1 MTWARGTWV
10 ATAVMAGVAV
20 LLWLNL
26 KEVDVYELGSP
37 APVDGTEEAK
47 HDLRLLLPATTSHP
61 APGGGACEHAL
72 EVVEQHRSLTL
83 RDRDGWY
90 RVFWAADDVYYYP
103 ELVHLAADLRER
115 DATDPRGTWTL
126 RVKAVPGPCGTS
138 LGEAS
143 VVYSLLATPDDLPLG
158 PAGPLGLPSTAP
170 ALAYQ
175 YAEERMPAIL
185 SFAWVLK
192 R

>member
-1 MTWARGTWV
+1 MARAAWI
-10 ATAVMAGVAV
+10 ATAGMAVVAV

-37 APVDGTEEAK
+37 TPVDGTEEAK
-47 HDLRLLLPATTSHP
+47 HDLRLLIPLKTSHP
-61 APGGGACEHAL
+61 APGDGACEHAL
-72 EVVEQHRSLTL
+72 EVVEQQRTLTL

-90 RVFWAADDVYYYP
+90 RVFWAADDVYYYK
-103 ELVHLAADLRER
+103 ELVHLAADLRE
-115 DATDPRGTWTL
+115 ATAVDPRGTWTL
-126 RVKAVPGPCGTS
+126 RVRAAAGPCGAS

-143 VVYSLLATPDDLPLG
+143 VTYTLLATPGDLPLG
-158 PAGPLGLPSTAP
+158 PPGPLGLPATAP

-185 SFAWVLK
+185 SFAWVLQ

>member
-1 MTWARGTWV
+1 MTLARGAWT

-37 APVDGTEEAK
+37 APVDGTEDAK
-47 HDLRLLLPATTSHP
+47 HDLRMLVPLTTSHP
-61 APGGGACEHAL
+61 APGGGVCEHAL
-72 EVVEQHRSLTL
+72 EVVKQRRSLTL

-90 RVFWAADDVYYYP
+90 RVFWAADDVYNYK

-126 RVKAVPGPCGTS
+126 MVQAAAGPCGTS
-138 LGEAS
+138 PGEAT
-143 VVYSLLATPDDLPLG
+143 VTYTLLVTPGDLPLG
-158 PAGPLGLPSTAP
+158 PPGPLGLPSTAP

-185 SFAWVLK
+185 SFAWVLQ

>member
-1 MTWARGTWV
+1 MNWARAAWV
-10 ATAVMAGVAV
+10 ATAFMAVVAV

-26 KEVDVYELGSP
+26 KEVDFYELGSLT
-37 APVDGTEEAK
+37 PVDGAEEAQN
-47 HDLRLLLPATTSHP
+47 DLRIIVPLRTSHP
-61 APGGGACEHAL
+61 TPGGGTCEHAL
-72 EVVEQHRSLTL
+72 EVVKQRRTLTL

-90 RVFWAADDVYYYP
+90 RVFWAVDDVYYYK

-126 RVKAVPGPCGTS
+126 MVQAAAGPCGTS
-138 LGEAS
+138 PGEAT
-143 VVYSLLATPDDLPLG
+143 VTYTLLVTADDLPLG
-158 PAGPLGLPSTAP
+158 PPGPLGLPSTAP

-175 YAEERMPAIL
+175 YAEERMPAIM
-185 SFAWVLK
+185 SFAWVLQ